1 MKLRMGQ
8 NTWYVI
14 EAVEL
19 DNWHVNVRHAL
30 ARDAR
35 VARDAVRA
43 RQLVKTPNGTGRVCI
58 ACGVGHRC
66 YKRLLVRMRV
76 GPRKEFRPD
85 ASKPHARDRIMSQ
98 PVRNL

>member
-1 MKLRMGQ
+1 M
-8 NTWYVI
+8 I

-43 RQLVKTPNGTGRVCI
+43 RQLVYELVKTPMELEGCGACI

-66 YKRLLVRMRV
+66 YKAACAYACRSKEGVQSSCTRV
-76 GPRKEFRPD
+76 GCTC
-85 ASKPHARDRIMSQ
+85 H
-98 PVRNL
+98 